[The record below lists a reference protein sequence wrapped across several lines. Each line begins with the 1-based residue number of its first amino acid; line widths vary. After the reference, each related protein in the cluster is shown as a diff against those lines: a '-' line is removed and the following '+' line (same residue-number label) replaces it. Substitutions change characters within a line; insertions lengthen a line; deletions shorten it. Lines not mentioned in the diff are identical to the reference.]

1 MGKQYDKEHAVTVLA
16 TAAIAANRFIGFD
29 GAHATSAGA
38 GHDAQGVSESEAAM
52 GQALSVITEY
62 SGPVET
68 AEAIAQFAFV
78 KPAADGS
85 GKAITGT
92 ATDHC
97 GRALEAA
104 AGAGAIIETQ
114 VLAHRHT

>member
-1 MGKQYDKEHAVTVLA
+1 MGNQYQKEDARTVIASAAVS
-16 TAAIAANRFIGFD
+16 ANRFIGFD

-38 GHDAQGVSESEAAM
+38 GHDSCGISECDAVA

-62 SGPVET
+62 SGLVVA
-68 AEAIAQFAFV
+68 AEDLAQFAFV

-85 GKAITGT
+85 GKAALGT

-97 GRALEAA
+97 GRALEAVT
-104 AGAGAIIETQ
+104 AGQLVECQ
-114 VLAHRHT
+114 VLDHRHS